1 MLGEI
6 LTGLSADERT
16 PIELA
21 SDKGEVKTK
30 WMVLNAP
37 SWVDLEVGRIA
48 HQWDKA
54 GYDEGHA
61 LSYAWVSMCLVGIR
75 SLHVVD
81 DTIEIPRSESFTTRT
96 GERAMRIPL
105 EWLVKTFGKR
115 YRILD
120 ELSTAIYAYNHL
132 SASQRKNW
140 TWQGESITPVATGL
154 SPASVPAAVVAPAN
168 PVSGA
173 DVAHSDSTPA
183 SSETGVST
191 TDEK

>member
-30 WMVLNAP
+30 WLVLNAP

-81 DTIEIPRSESFTTRT
+81 DTIEIPRSESYTTRT

-140 TWQGESITPVATGL
+140 TWQGELIMPVATGL

-168 PVSGA
+168 PASGA
-173 DVAHSDSTPA
+173 DVAPSDSTPA

>member
-16 PIELA
+16 AVELA
-21 SDKGEVKTK
+21 SDKGTVKTK

-37 SWVDLEVGRIA
+37 SWVDLEVGRVA

-61 LSYAWVSMCLVGIR
+61 LSYAWVSMCLVGIK
-75 SLHVVD
+75 SLHVED
-81 DTIEIPRSESFTTRT
+81 DNIEIPRSESFTTRT

-140 TWQGESITPVATGL
+140 TWQDGSIMPVATGL
-154 SPASVPAAVVAPAN
+154 SPASVPAAVVAPENSA
-168 PVSGA
+168 SGV
-173 DVAHSDSTPA
+173 DVAPSDSTQP
-183 SSETGVST
+183 SSATGELNT
-191 TDEK
+191 AAP